1 MDKEYD
7 FLDVIT
13 ILNLGLQMQ
22 EFLTSPSYWQMV
34 NSKLDRLLQ
43 IAEGSSTGAD
53 KHPSNAQ

>member
-22 EFLTSPSYWQMV
+22 EFLTSPSYWQVV
-34 NSKLDRLLQ
+34 NSKLDRSLQ
-43 IAEGSSTGAD
+43 IAEGNNTDAG